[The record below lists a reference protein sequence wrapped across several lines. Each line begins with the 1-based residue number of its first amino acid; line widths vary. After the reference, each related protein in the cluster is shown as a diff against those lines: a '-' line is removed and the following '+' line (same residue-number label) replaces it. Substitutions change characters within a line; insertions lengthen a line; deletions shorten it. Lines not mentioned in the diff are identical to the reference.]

1 LLPSTELVVATPL
14 EGTEQVV
21 VIAETTV
28 PTVTEVLAAGT
39 PTPGAATG
47 AIQIMVVAKQRAW
60 MRVIVDGETVF
71 QGRVIPDSAYPF
83 AGNERIELLT
93 GNGAALQVFFN
104 QQDLGL
110 LGLYSEVVERIF
122 TVQGVQ
128 TPTPAVPPTATTAP
142 TQTPTPPGTPGAS
155 VTPTL
160 TPTP

>member
-1 LLPSTELVVATPL
+1 
-14 EGTEQVV
+14 VV

-28 PTVTEVLAAGT
+28 PTATETLADGT
-39 PTPGAATG
+39 ATPGAPTG

-71 QGRVIPDSAYPF
+71 VGRVIPDSAYPF

-93 GNGAALQVFFN
+93 GNGAALQVFYN

-122 TVQGVQ
+122 TLQGVQ
-128 TPTPAVPPTATTAP
+128 TPTPSVPSTATPAP
-142 TQTPTPPGTPGAS
+142 TQTPTPPGMPAAS
-155 VTPTL
+155 PTPTL
-160 TPTP
+160 TPAP